1 MSEVVSTNVA
11 RTNGEPVVQPTS
23 QAINMKVADP
33 IRDLLNQPQ
42 GLPTGHSSESSETE
56 APVQEQE
63 GGDSPVPASRRLA
76 ELARRERMRLE
87 QENKFKSERE
97 TWETQRKQYDPVLD
111 AVKAF
116 KSNPQ
121 DVDAA
126 FKLLEATGISYE
138 DLTDRIIMQPREE
151 VKAPEL
157 SVEELVERKLE
168 ERMAAQ
174 EAKRREAETDR
185 VLNEFKAS
193 IEQTAA
199 NEASKY
205 RFIAGTEGATEQ
217 VYDLILEYWKT
228 YQQVLP
234 VETALME
241 VNGQLK
247 EEYDSLRKRYEGDS
261 ASEAPSSLEKALET
275 ESKEIAAPPRTLANK
290 GPVEIPRE
298 TGNLSKDELL
308 RRMIKSLG

>member
-1 MSEVVSTNVA
+1 MSEIVSTNVA
-11 RTNGEPVVQPTS
+11 RTNGDPIIAPTS
-23 QAINMKVADP
+23 QSIDMKVSDP
-33 IRDLLNQPQ
+33 IRDLLSQPQ
-42 GLPTGHSSESSETE
+42 GLPTSHSSEAEE
-56 APVQEQE
+56 APQVQEQE
-63 GGDSPVPASRRLA
+63 GGESPVPASRRLA

-97 TWETQRKQYDPVLD
+97 TWETNRKQYDPVLD

-116 KSNPQ
+116 KENPQ

-168 ERMAAQ
+168 ERMAARD
-174 EAKRREAETDR
+174 AKARETETER
-185 VLNEFKAS
+185 VLAEFKSS
-193 IEQTAA
+193 IEQTALS
-199 NEASKY
+199 EASKY

-217 VYDLILEYWKT
+217 VYDLIVEYWKT

-234 VETALME
+234 VETALSE
-241 VNGQLK
+241 VNSQLK
-247 EEYDSLRKRYEGDS
+247 EEYDSLRKRYEDV
-261 ASEAPSSLEKALET
+261 SEPEATSSLEKALVT
-275 ESKEIAAPPRTLANK
+275 ESREITTPPRTLANK
-290 GPVEIPRE
+290 GNVELPKE
-298 TGNLSKDELL
+298 VGNLSKDELL